1 MFFLNNN
8 YLYSYYNMENME
20 KIEIFIQDLIN
31 NFNKFIG
38 FKGFKGFKE
47 GLDEKKYDFITV
59 REPTIGVINQ
69 QTNQLETHK
78 IEQGYTSV
86 YLPIENKED
95 FNRIQLTNNLYI
107 YNININNYELF
118 KIAQKITVIEDGFFW
133 LVLDKPLNNMVQ
145 SGSKVYVNESPPP
158 RYEYLK
164 LLNDLKDTKDQ
175 GLVYASKAKTFAN
188 NAETY
193 ASTGKTYITQAEEA
207 SSKANQ
213 YASTAGTYIT
223 QANDAAKKAEGYA
236 TNVLDTVTNVGNYSK
251 QAKEFAKT
259 AEANATNAGT
269 YATNAQASS
278 TNAETNARN
287 SETNARKIETSSIK
301 ASAAATKAEAY
312 STEAG
317 ISSKQALDYATKA
330 DQANKNTQKD
340 ILSAQSLTSPAQ
352 NIDRTIEGFIDS
364 SSRATEILNNP
375 TKFSEF
381 TELVRTHI
389 LARADNTKQARLLQA
404 SELLTQKDTIASNII
419 MDYLY
424 KNEKGTNV
432 NKVYDRIT
440 EQNDDKMRKIEIN
453 TYYNK
458 AYQEYFNIL
467 KVIILVCI
475 IIVPIIIANK
485 NNLVPDI
492 VTMFLIVAIIVV
504 TMIFI
509 FYKFSD
515 IYMRDTADF
524 DKMKIPYDRDAG
536 ALIKEGSIINKKN
549 LLTSL
554 TLTCIGEDCCDGS
567 MVYDFA
573 KNRCI
578 ATENFGN
585 FFDKKINETFT
596 TLVEPMSNN
605 VFKKQ
610 YLVSNTLNCSSKDSF
625 YSNECKN
632 DIRFN

>member
-8 YLYSYYNMENME
+8 YLYSYYNIENMENIE

-38 FKGFKGFKE
+38 FKGFKE

-59 REPTIGVINQ
+59 REPIYSTP
-69 QTNQLETHK
+69 TETKKDEK
-78 IEQGYTSV
+78 IFNSGM
-86 YLPIENKED
+86 LPIENRENYNKLNKD
-95 FNRIQLTNNLYI
+95 DNLYI
-107 YNININNYELF
+107 YNKNSNNYELF
-118 KIAQKITVIEDGFFW
+118 KIQGKMELQENTGYFF
-133 LVLDKPLNNMVQ
+133 LILDKLLNNMVQ
-145 SGSKVYVNESPPP
+145 AGSKVYIHERPPDG
-158 RYEYLK
+158 YEYLN
-164 LLNDLKDTKDQ
+164 LVNELKDARDK
-175 GLVYASKAKTFAN
+175 GLVYASEAKDSAT

-193 ASTGKTYITQAEEA
+193 ASTSKTHITKAEEA

-223 QANDAAKKAEGYA
+223 QAKEASTKAEEYA
-236 TNVLDTVTNVGNYSK
+236 KSVLESTTNVGNYSK

-269 YATNAQASS
+269 YATNAQDSS

-287 SETNARKIETSSIK
+287 AETNARKIETSYAK
-301 ASAAATKAEAY
+301 ASAAATKAEAS
-312 STEAG
+312 STEADL
-317 ISSKQALDYATKA
+317 SSKQALDYATKA

-352 NIDRTIEGFIDS
+352 NLDSIEGFIDS

-440 EQNDDKMRKIEIN
+440 EQNDDKMRKIDIN

-524 DKMKIPYDRDAG
+524 DKMKIPYDREG
-536 ALIKEGSIINKKN
+536 ETLQKEGTIKKKKN

-585 FFDKKINETFT
+585 FFDKKINERTTTT
-596 TLVEPMSNN
+596 TLVEPMSNI
-605 VFKKQ
+605 VFNKQ
-610 YLVSNTLNCSSKDSF
+610 YLVSNSLNCSDKDNF